1 MEMSVNCHL
10 TGRLKKVELKRRCIV
25 TSECKLQP
33 DLLVRVSQVHC
44 GAKRSTLD
52 ETVRSI
58 DPQLPLAQVQSMERA
73 VSNSEAPRRF
83 NTVVISA
90 FAMAAALLASLCM
103 YGVIAFSAALR
114 AQEMAIRMALGSQR
128 ADILRLV
135 FASAAKVAVLGCA
148 IGLLGVAAASRLLG
162 SFLFGV
168 SPFDPLVLSL
178 AVVFVLPLTWL
189 ASLLPLRRAASID
202 LMSVLRA
209 E

>member
-1 MEMSVNCHL
+1 MRTAMEPEQMANVL
-10 TGRLKKVELKRRCIV
+10 R
-25 TSECKLQP
+25 
-33 DLLVRVSQVHC
+33 
-44 GAKRSTLD
+44 A
-52 ETVRSI
+52 TVRSI

-90 FAMAAALLASLCM
+90 FAMAAALLAALGM
-103 YGVIAFSAALR
+103 YSVIAFSAALR

-128 ADILRLV
+128 AGILRLV
-135 FASAAKVAVLGCA
+135 FASAAKVAMLGCA

-178 AVVFVLPLTWL
+178 AAVFVLLLAWL
-189 ASLLPLRRAASID
+189 ASLLPARRAASID
-202 LMSVLRA
+202 LISVLRA